1 MTRLIHSLF
10 DPASLIHSQTFSVC
24 LGLAKIFNLLAILAN
39 FCYYLWV
46 PLHFLILFTGP
57 IVLFSLFFNHFTA
70 LLTKSFQF
78 QLNKLFP
85 DEPLASFIHFQP
97 LLSLSPPIS
106 LPISPLILMS
116 ISRLVSPH
124 HMSPISALNIA
135 SDLIKKLL
143 PSCQPWPTASHQLSL
158 IA

>member
-1 MTRLIHSLF
+1 MLKPFNFFFYSTFLSPLSPVTHLIHSLF
-10 DPASLIHSQTFSVC
+10 DPASLIHSQTLSVR
-24 LGLAKIFNLLAILAN
+24 LGLAEIFNLLAILAN

-78 QLNKLFP
+78 QLNKLFT

-97 LLSLSPPIS
+97 LFLYVLRISLS
-106 LPISPLILMS
+106 
-116 ISRLVSPH
+116 
-124 HMSPISALNIA
+124 
-135 SDLIKKLL
+135 
-143 PSCQPWPTASHQLSL
+143 SHFHLQSHY
-158 IA
+158 